1 MRMGTP
7 EEIAPVAAGTES
19 PVQVLTTTMRIQN
32 LVIERPA
39 LIAYFQGIP
48 ADKQEIALVHVL
60 EVGITELAVRR
71 SKFKRGIA

>member
-1 MRMGTP
+1 MRMGTR
-7 EEIAPVAAGTES
+7 EEIAPLAAETERS
-19 PVQVLTTTMRIQN
+19 VQVLTTTMRIQN

-71 SKFKRGIA
+71 SKFKREIA

>member
-1 MRMGTP
+1 MRMGTR
-7 EEIAPVAAGTES
+7 EEIAPLAAETERS
-19 PVQVLTTTMRIQN
+19 VQVLTTTMRIQN

-39 LIAYFQGIP
+39 LVAYFQGIQ

-71 SKFKRGIA
+71 SKFKREIA

>member
-1 MRMGTP
+1 MGTP

-60 EVGITELAVRR
+60 EVGIIELAVRR
-71 SKFKRGIA
+71 SKFKREIA